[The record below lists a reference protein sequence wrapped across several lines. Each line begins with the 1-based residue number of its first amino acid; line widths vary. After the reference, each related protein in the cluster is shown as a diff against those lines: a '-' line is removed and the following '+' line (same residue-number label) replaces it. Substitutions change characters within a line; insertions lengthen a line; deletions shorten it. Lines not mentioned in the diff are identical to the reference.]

1 MHTREQTL
9 NALLSLADTWDNV
22 SLEKRVE
29 ADETTVKMLAANL
42 YGYSDG
48 LSLAAEELRSL
59 IERLIDGDKHNG
71 KA

>member
-9 NALLSLADTWDNV
+9 NALLSLADAWDNV